1 MLLFIE
7 VSLIKDLDFKGFL
20 HYPIVR
26 SIFFFKNKKSVETE
40 KSLIKD
46 TNFRCFLHQDHHCQ
60 LFSKN
65 KHEGSVAKGKN
76 KCKMTRVILRILRTL
91 RKQNKYSE
99 IGLKRFI

>member
-76 KCKMTRVILRILRTL
+76 KCKMTRGSF
-91 RKQNKYSE
+91 KYYVS
-99 IGLKRFI
+99 IFWAFLHPTHPPCK